1 MAELRAI
8 KLGPE
13 LLEGDLIWRR
23 RTRAK
28 TWEGVARE
36 SLGPG
41 KPGTWKAWDRNS
53 LGPGKQGALAW
64 RRSPRERP
72 SNTTREGPPSTGRTH
87 FRNLQ
92 GPPLKGGGQAH
103 TELASPGPT
112 CGLRGTPPAGSA
124 GSPCGSWGC
133 STSPG
138 RHSCKRGWSA
148 GGARTWASP
157 FEPPTTCRAA
167 LAAIQL
173 VGRCPGGRSKAGAAL
188 API

>member
-28 TWEGVARE
+28 TGEAVARG
-36 SLGPG
+36 SRGPG
-41 KPGTWKAWDRNS
+41 KPGTWKAWDRKS

-92 GPPLKGGGQAH
+92 GPPLRRGAGSYRAGFAWAD
-103 TELASPGPT
+103 LWSPGDASDRLGNEP
-112 CGLRGTPPAGSA
+112 LRELGVLDSA
-124 GSPCGSWGC
+124 
-133 STSPG
+133 
-138 RHSCKRGWSA
+138 
-148 GGARTWASP
+148 
-157 FEPPTTCRAA
+157 RAA
-167 LAAIQL
+167 LTQAWL
-173 VGRCPGGRSKAGAAL
+173 VSGGGADLGLPA
-188 API
+188 